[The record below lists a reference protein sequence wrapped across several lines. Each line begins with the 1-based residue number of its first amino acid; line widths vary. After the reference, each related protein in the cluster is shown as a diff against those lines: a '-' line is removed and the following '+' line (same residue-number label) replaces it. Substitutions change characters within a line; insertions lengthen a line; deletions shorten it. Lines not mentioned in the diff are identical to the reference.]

1 MRRKDRQGDEMAD
14 NAVKKRSWWLTLP
27 GALTAMG
34 TFIGAITGLL
44 AILNQVGLIG
54 PHISPTTTPAPV
66 TSTESRPPSGV
77 PLISLPAANAD
88 WQGFQTGAFSY
99 ARCHD
104 GDPAVFI
111 AQTTQSHLV
120 ICRAGPSNY
129 YYRGIAN
136 DADHGIEIPGAV
148 PASGGFDVTNM
159 SDGTKYQ
166 VRPDG
171 LTILMPGRPPW
182 SEAMIDYTN

>member
-1 MRRKDRQGDEMAD
+1 MVD
-14 NAVKKRSWWLTLP
+14 NAEKKRSWWLTLP
-27 GALTAMG
+27 GVLTAMG

-44 AILNQVGLIG
+44 AILNQVGLI
-54 PHISPTTTPAPV
+54 SPTQTPAPV
-66 TSTESRPPSGV
+66 TSTGPRPPSGV

-88 WQGFQTGAFSY
+88 WQGFQTAAFSY

-104 GDPAVFI
+104 GDPAALI
-111 AQTTQSHLV
+111 AQTTDSHLV
-120 ICRAGPSNY
+120 ICRAGPNNY

-136 DADHGIEIPGAV
+136 HADHGIELLGAV
-148 PASGGFDVTNM
+148 PASGGFDVTNP
-159 SDGTKYQ
+159 SDGTEYQ

-182 SEAMIDYTN
+182 SETMLDYTN